1 MCWSAD
7 GSLKTYA
14 FAMTLAAIHQYN
26 GTLNP
31 IILLYMVVFVQ
42 MQLVEYFLWKNLTIP
57 SANQLWS
64 GVGVGFLLLQ
74 PLVSA
79 MLLPVDMRNK
89 AWLITLTGTAL
100 YLLTT
105 KVDLSTE
112 VGANG
117 HLKWNWIPSF
127 KSPWTIAWLVML
139 LTPLWVTGHRGAA
152 LFGLV
157 TYFISAYFNEKYG
170 TAGSYWCWIA
180 VSAFLMAFFNPR
192 HGVVSLNRVGM

>member
-1 MCWSAD
+1 
-7 GSLKTYA
+7 
-14 FAMTLAAIHQYN
+14 MTLAAIHKYN
-26 GTLNP
+26 RTLNP
-31 IILLYMVVFVQ
+31 IILIYMIVFAQ
-42 MQLVEYFLWKNLTIP
+42 MQLVEYFLWKNLAIP
-57 SANQLWS
+57 SSNQLWS
-64 GVGVGFLLLQ
+64 AVGVCLIVMQ
-74 PLVSA
+74 PLVTA
-79 MLLPVDMRNK
+79 MLLPDDMRNK

-127 KSPWTIAWLVML
+127 KSPWIIAWLVML
-139 LTPLWVTGHRGAA
+139 LTPLWITGYRGSA

-180 VSAFLMAFFNPR
+180 ITAFLTAFINK
-192 HGVVSLNRVGM
+192 

>member
-1 MCWSAD
+1 MCWSAE

-14 FAMTLAAIHQYN
+14 FAMILAAIHKYN
-26 GTLNP
+26 RTLNP
-31 IILLYMVVFVQ
+31 IILLYMIVFAQ
-42 MQLVEYFLWKNLTIP
+42 MQLVEYFLWKNLAIP
-57 SANQLWS
+57 SSNQLWS
-64 GVGVGFLLLQ
+64 AVGVCLIVMQ
-74 PLVSA
+74 PLVTA
-79 MLLPVDMRNK
+79 MLLPDDMRNK

-127 KSPWTIAWLVML
+127 KSPWIIAWLVML
-139 LTPLWVTGHRGAA
+139 LTPLWITGYRGSA

-180 VSAFLMAFFNPR
+180 ITAFLTAFINK
-192 HGVVSLNRVGM
+192 